1 MKVGRHTTG
10 SGRGF
15 TLVELLLV
23 VALVALL
30 FGAAAFNFATLQN
43 SADLNEGT
51 SRFEALLLFVRS
63 QAQYTGRR
71 LILRFDTASTNAS
84 PGFQE
89 PIRVEWEPDPIEHPG
104 RYEMLPE
111 ASFYIKNLLELV
123 QLTRVTVGD
132 DVEDPNSVRSE
143 NRDATPSVDQDGRAL
158 ETPPA
163 LFFPDGTSDSLAV
176 ELASNRPEDPR
187 HVRVRLEGI
196 TGAISREFVSAD
208 PLDRP
213 SKTDFP
219 EEDEPEEM
227 DWEEEK

>member
-1 MKVGRHTTG
+1 MKAGRHTTG

-30 FGAAAFNFATLQN
+30 FGAAAFNFGTLQN

-71 LILRFDTASTNAS
+71 LILRFDTAATNA
-84 PGFQE
+84 PAGFQE
-89 PIRVEWEPDPIEHPG
+89 PIRVEWEPDPVEHPG

-111 ASFYIKNLLELV
+111 AGFYIKNLLELV
-123 QLTRVTVGD
+123 QITRVTVGEDGD
-132 DVEDPNSVRSE
+132 DSDPLRSTSRE
-143 NRDATPSVDQDGRAL
+143 GTPSVDQDGRAL
-158 ETPPA
+158 ETPPT
-163 LFFPDGTSDSLAV
+163 LFFPDGTSDSLSV
-176 ELASNRPEDPR
+176 VLASNRSEDPR

-208 PLDRP
+208 PMER
-213 SKTDFP
+213 SAKP
-219 EEDEPEEM
+219 ESSDEEPGQMDEEG
-227 DWEEEK
+227 EK

>member
-1 MKVGRHTTG
+1 MKAGRHTTG

-84 PGFQE
+84 PGLQE

-123 QLTRVTVGD
+123 QLTRVTVGEDVD
-132 DVEDPNSVRSE
+132 DPDSARSGI
-143 NRDATPSVDQDGRAL
+143 RDATPSVDQDGRAL

-176 ELASNRPEDPR
+176 DLASNRPEDPR

-208 PLDRP
+208 PMDRP
-213 SKTDFP
+213 PITEDT
-219 EEDEPEEM
+219 EDEPDEM
-227 DWEEEK
+227 EGEEEK

>member
-1 MKVGRHTTG
+1 MKAGRHTTG

-71 LILRFDTASTNAS
+71 LILRFDTAATNAS
-84 PGFQE
+84 AGFQE
-89 PIRVEWEPDPIEHPG
+89 PIHVEWEPDPIEHPG

-132 DVEDPNSVRSE
+132 DVEDSDSVRSGS
-143 NRDATPSVDQDGRAL
+143 RDSTPSVDQDGRTL

-163 LFFPDGTSDSLAV
+163 LFFPDGTCDSLVV

-196 TGAISREFVSAD
+196 TGAITREFVSAD
-208 PLDRP
+208 PMDRP
-213 SKTDFP
+213 SKTQHP
-219 EEDEPEEM
+219 EDESEEM
-227 DWEEEK
+227 DGEEEK

>member
-1 MKVGRHTTG
+1 MKAGRHTTG

-30 FGAAAFNFATLQN
+30 FGAAAFNFGTLRN

-71 LILRFDTASTNAS
+71 LALRIDTAATNAPAGLRES
-84 PGFQE
+84 
-89 PIRVEWEPDPIEHPG
+89 IRVEWEPDPIEHPG
-104 RYEMLPE
+104 RYEALPE
-111 ASFYIKNLLELV
+111 AAFYIHNLLELV
-123 QLTRVTVGD
+123 QITRVTVGEEGD
-132 DVEDPNSVRSE
+132 DSDASRSA
-143 NRDATPSVDQDGRAL
+143 NRESSPSVDQDGRAL

-176 ELASNRPEDPR
+176 DLASNQSEDPR
-187 HVRVRLEGI
+187 HVRVRLEGV
-196 TGAISREFVSAD
+196 TGAISREFVAAD

-213 SKTDFP
+213 TKPESP
-219 EEDEPEEM
+219 EEEVEDM
-227 DWEEEK
+227 EEEK